1 MEDLTWDDL
10 TELYDAGNYAEEER
24 KAKLAKELE
33 EKWNVS
39 E

>member
-1 MEDLTWDDL
+1 MEELTWEDLA
-10 TELYDAGNYAEEER
+10 ELYETGNYAEEER

-33 EKWNVS
+33 EKWNAS